1 MKFYKFLFEGDY
13 HAKADGSHEV
23 KVIQRGL
30 DGIEW
35 AYGYGIEVPEY
46 AEEVDGIEGWEA
58 PVPTIPTSIAKW
70 QAKLLLL
77 DMGIL
82 SNVEALIAQ
91 NPSHFIIWADVATF
105 EIDDLL
111 IQDMTAALGLTTEQL
126 QTMFVV
132 ASKYTTAMS
141 QEERQQLLIS
151 EGLVLT

>member
-46 AEEVDGIEGWEA
+46 AEEIDGIKGWEA

-91 NPSHFIIWADVATF
+91 NPSPEMTRRSCYGRRNSTTF
-105 EIDDLL
+105 GGG
-111 IQDMTAALGLTTEQL
+111 TPNRST
-126 QTMFVV
+126 
-132 ASKYTTAMS
+132 
-141 QEERQQLLIS
+141 
-151 EGLVLT
+151 